1 MRIRGEREC
10 QNCGTRWTYYET
22 GSVECPDCGSLR
34 SVGVDERTRHTAT
47 PVELD
52 LTSAREAGS
61 SESLATAAERAAD
74 EASEFVR
81 RYGFIDAG
89 ELRPLEMTFVAAMEL
104 KHVGRALARSVD
116 ITDDEQRYLLALI
129 DGAEAGTRPAPSSV
143 PESMTSVRGLAAA
156 TAVEDYRRDLRQ
168 YLADEPD
175 EDVRTV
181 LGSVEDHR
189 TRVAALDGDVPPSHA
204 EALIE
209 AARAVGISLIEG
221 DPDALTRA
229 REHLAMLD
237 PDTEQ

>member
-1 MRIRGEREC
+1 MRIRGDREC

-52 LTSAREAGS
+52 LTSAREAVS

-74 EASEFVR
+74 KAGEFVR

-89 ELRPLEMTFVAAMEL
+89 ELRPLEGTFIAATEL
-104 KHVGRALARSVD
+104 KHVGRALARSMDVSE
-116 ITDDEQRYLLALI
+116 DEQRYLLALL
-129 DGAEAGTRPAPSSV
+129 DGAESGTRPEPSSV
-143 PESMTSVRGLAAA
+143 PESLAPVRGLAAA

-168 YLADEPD
+168 YLGDEPD
-175 EDVRTV
+175 EDARTV

-189 TRVAALDGDVPPSHA
+189 TRVAALDGDVPPRHA

-209 AARAVGISLIEG
+209 AAQAVGIHLIE
-221 DPDALTRA
+221 DDTDALARA
-229 REHLAMLD
+229 REHLATLD
-237 PDTEQ
+237 PNPET